1 MINDKSNINNNNNN
15 NNNNNKRYKQGT
27 HYNQTHSHPTVKTKF

>member
-1 MINDKSNINNNNNN
+1 MINDKSNNNNNN
-15 NNNNNKRYKQGT
+15 NNNNNKRYKQGK